1 MAAGYLQEVVASSFN
16 FIGDFGQITWN
27 FLSLHS
33 LFWPNSLNKRCQLR
47 QLYFS

>member
-33 LFWPNSLNKRCQLR
+33 LF
-47 QLYFS
+47 YFSLIYLINLVS